1 LPSPDRGCGA
11 STPRRSK
18 INYDFEAN
26 PGFLIRSILDEL
38 VQGSDRSP
46 ILEHVFESRGHWLD
60 QLNDRQREAVTHQ
73 EGPLLVV
80 AGAGSG
86 KTLTLACRVAWLIA
100 HGARPQRI
108 LLLTFTRRASRV
120 MLGRA
125 RQLSGSDASSEAWGG
140 TFHAV
145 ANRLLRS
152 YGRAV
157 GVHPDFTVL
166 DQADAAD
173 LIDLIRGELDL
184 GSGRRRFPSKNTL
197 AAIYSRTVNAGLGLS
212 DVIRSDFP
220 WCSEE
225 IEGIRSIFR
234 SYAGRKRRQ
243 NVLDYDDLLLYWKA
257 LAEPLGGRRVYR
269 LFDHI
274 LVDEYQDTN
283 GLQAEILKGMWRGQ
297 GSLTAV
303 GDDAQAIYSFR
314 SATNRNILEFPTVF
328 PGSRIVKLER
338 NYRSTPP
345 ILDVSNAVIARSPQ
359 RHEKTM
365 WTERGGQRRPALIT
379 CLDEAEQSDAVCRHL
394 LEHRDQGVPLR
405 RQSVLFRAAHHSDLL
420 ELDLTRRNIPF
431 VKYGGLKFLESG
443 HVKDV
448 LALLRILE
456 NPFDEVSWFRVLQ
469 LLEDVGPATARR
481 LMGRLGVRTGS
492 GSQAPSPVAIV
503 PERVA
508 EAPAA
513 ARSDLA
519 RLGRALADC
528 GVDGMPP
535 APQIE
540 RLRRFLEPIFER
552 RYPVAA
558 SRLRDV
564 LQLEQMAST
573 YPSRGRFIT
582 DLTLDPPNSTGD
594 LAGTPLLD
602 EDYVI
607 LSTIHSAKGL
617 EWDVVH
623 VIHASDGMIPS
634 DMATGSADSVEEE
647 RRLLYVALTRSR
659 EMLYVYFPLR
669 YYYRRRGT
677 EDGHAYGQLSRFLP
691 PAIQDLFDRSFAGP
705 GPNEAPASETPAVGT
720 TAGRQRVEAILE
732 ELWEA

>member
-1 LPSPDRGCGA
+1 
-11 STPRRSK
+11 
-18 INYDFEAN
+18 
-26 PGFLIRSILDEL
+26 
-38 VQGSDRSP
+38 
-46 ILEHVFESRGHWLD
+46 VFESRGHWLD
-60 QLNDRQREAVTHQ
+60 ELNDRQREAVTHE

-100 HGARPQRI
+100 HGVGARRI

-125 RQLSGSDASSEAWGG
+125 RQLTGSDSSTEAWGG

-145 ANRLLRS
+145 ASRLLRS

-173 LIDLIRGELDL
+173 LFDLIRGELGL
-184 GSGRRRFPSKNTL
+184 GGGRRRFPSKGTL
-197 AAIYSRTVNAGLGLS
+197 ATIYSRTVNAGVGLS
-212 DVIRSDFP
+212 EVIRSDFP
-220 WCSEE
+220 WCSDE

-257 LAEPLGGRRVYR
+257 LSQSQGSRPLPA

-283 GLQAEILKGMWRGQ
+283 GLQAEILKGMWNGQ

-328 PGSRIVKLER
+328 PGTRIVKLER

-345 ILDVSNAVIARSPQ
+345 ILDVSNAVIAGSPQ
-359 RHEKTM
+359 RHDKTM
-365 WTERGGQRRPALIT
+365 WTDRGGERRPALVT

-405 RQSVLFRAAHHSDLL
+405 RQSVLFRAAHHSDGL
-420 ELDLTRRNIPF
+420 ELELTRRNIPF
-431 VKYGGLKFLESG
+431 VKYGGLKFLESA

-481 LMGRLGVRTGS
+481 LMDRLGVRGGYDGQPT
-492 GSQAPSPVAIV
+492 SPVAV
-503 PERVA
+503 VLERVA
-508 EAPAA
+508 EAPAV
-513 ARSDLA
+513 ARPDLA
-519 RLGRALADC
+519 RLGQALAEC
-528 GVDGMPP
+528 AGDGLPP

-540 RLRRFLEPIFER
+540 RLRRFLEPIFDR
-552 RYPVAA
+552 RYPAAA
-558 SRLRDV
+558 SRIRDI
-564 LQLEQMAST
+564 LQLEQMAGT

-594 LAGTPLLD
+594 LAGAPLLD

-634 DMATGSADSVEEE
+634 DMATGSADGVEEE

-669 YYYRRRGT
+669 YYHRRRGT
-677 EDGHAYGQLSRFLP
+677 EDGHAYAQLSRFLP
-691 PAIQDLFDRSFAGP
+691 PAIQDLFDRRFAGP
-705 GPNEAPASETPAVGT
+705 DPREASVPQGAAAGAPG
-720 TAGRQRVEAILE
+720 GRQRVEALLE
-732 ELWEA
+732 ELWDA